1 MPVSR
6 FLAAAVCGGVL
17 AGLLAVS
24 VGAQDEPAFKQTP
37 DPQSGMLEKKEPS
50 GPSVGGWPD
59 KPGPGRPEGFFPG
72 PPDRRGRA
80 PGPPSQKE
88 SMRPGHPG
96 GPGPGL
102 GPGWP
107 HPPGPPRWP
116 FWDWSALEKSDPE
129 MYKLLK
135 EEADLDRRSLALAAQ
150 YRRAPAEGREEIKKE
165 LSKLVDQHFDVRQ
178 KRRQLELKR
187 LEEGLQR
194 LRDAIEQRN
203 KARKQIVE
211 KRVIELLGQ
220 EADIGF

>member
-1 MPVSR
+1 M
-6 FLAAAVCGGVL
+6 
-17 AGLLAVS
+17 
-24 VGAQDEPAFKQTP
+24 
-37 DPQSGMLEKKEPS
+37 
-50 GPSVGGWPD
+50 
-59 KPGPGRPEGFFPG
+59 
-72 PPDRRGRA
+72 
-80 PGPPSQKE
+80 
-88 SMRPGHPG
+88 
-96 GPGPGL
+96 
-102 GPGWP
+102 
-107 HPPGPPRWP
+107 
-116 FWDWSALEKSDPE
+116 EKSDPE